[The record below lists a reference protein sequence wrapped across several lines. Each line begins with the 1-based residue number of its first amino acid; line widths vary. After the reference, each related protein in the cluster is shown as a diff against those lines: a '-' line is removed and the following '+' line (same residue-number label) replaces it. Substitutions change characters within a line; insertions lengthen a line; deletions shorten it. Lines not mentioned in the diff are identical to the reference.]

1 MDVRVEVGVLQAGAQ
16 AVVATVVTQTVHRV
30 EVVPT
35 VVTYLSL
42 APVLSIGGTSISA
55 IQPELVLVGGRA
67 AA

>member
-16 AVVATVVTQTVHRV
+16 AVIATVVTKTVHRV